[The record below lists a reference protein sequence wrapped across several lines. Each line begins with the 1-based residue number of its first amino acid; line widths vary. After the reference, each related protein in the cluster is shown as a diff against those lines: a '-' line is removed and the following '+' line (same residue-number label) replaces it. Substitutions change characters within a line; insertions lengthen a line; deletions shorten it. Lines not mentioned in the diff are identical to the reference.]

1 MKHQPLFL
9 CLALLF
15 PEYITIYNIFFTS
28 RLYISL
34 SSAGPWEQ
42 VLEYTLE
49 NNFEQENPQPL
60 QRIEMKSSF
69 KAHFIKFELL
79 SWWGYGGGLQYLNI
93 EPYETGEYSSQSYKH
108 ADMKLCII
116 LQWTKLD
123 GILASTIVFEILNPN
138 FITITKIFSDQC

>member
-15 PEYITIYNIFFTS
+15 PEYITIYNIFFNS

-93 EPYETGEYSSQSYKH
+93 QPYETGEYSSQSYIP
-108 ADMKLCII
+108 ADMKFCII
-116 LQWTKLD
+116 LPRVKISDLPAPPIF
-123 GILASTIVFEILNPN
+123 GYLAYSKPDYTV
-138 FITITKIFSDQC
+138 